1 MGWGGGQRKTMFR
14 AAGLR
19 MEVNFLEIK
28 DMGVLCFLFVP
39 GTKQKKAQE
48 PAYKALNL
56 LSSVLLPLGVRMTGC

>member
-1 MGWGGGQRKTMFR
+1 MFR

-19 MEVNFLEIK
+19 MEVNFLGIK

-48 PAYKALNL
+48 PAYKALHL
-56 LSSVLLPLGVRMTGC
+56 FSSVLLPLGVRMTGC